1 MESQAHCHE
10 GSTSFGSWLLKHLQ
24 KRVQSYAFGSES
36 QTDDWSNTRQH
47 LVWNITMGTPVN
59 IPHTEENN
67 PLIRKCYTECIL
79 CKAFQC
85 ICNQEKQL
93 ETILVAAIRF
103 GGSYQSCKFG
113 FVEKYISKAIMAF
126 SQTCILYMEVLL
138 MLKRRYVAHIYCL
151 WL

>member
-1 MESQAHCHE
+1 
-10 GSTSFGSWLLKHLQ
+10 
-24 KRVQSYAFGSES
+24 
-36 QTDDWSNTRQH
+36 
-47 LVWNITMGTPVN
+47 MGTPVN

-113 FVEKYISKAIMAF
+113 FVEKYKGNYGIFTNLHIIHGDVTYVKEKI
-126 SQTCILYMEVLL
+126 CCPYILFVTVMH
-138 MLKRRYVAHIYCL
+138 K
-151 WL
+151 